1 MTGTAQPGS
10 DQERYARLLAI
21 GTNAG
26 LGMLVVLFGIY
37 MLGVVDP
44 HVPHERLPEIWHLPS
59 GDFLEL
65 ARLEAGWG
73 WTARLRHA
81 DILTM
86 LGIVTLAF
94 CSVPC
99 LAGGD
104 ARLLEVAPEDALR
117 DLRARGRRDHAG
129 CLGRP
134 VRRPLGPGRDGFSTW
149 APQRAR
155 NQPSKG
161 KEKAWDT

>member
-21 GTNAG
+21 GTNTG
-26 LGMLVVLFGIY
+26 LAMLVVLFGIY
-37 MLGVVDP
+37 MLGLVDP

-59 GDFLEL
+59 SDFLEL

-81 DILTM
+81 DILTL

-99 LAGGD
+99 LLAVMPIYWRSRQRMLFAICG
-104 ARLLEVAPEDALR
+104 LEVAVITMAASGL
-117 DLRARGRRDHAG
+117 LSVGH
-129 CLGRP
+129 
-134 VRRPLGPGRDGFSTW
+134 
-149 APQRAR
+149 
-155 NQPSKG
+155 
-161 KEKAWDT
+161 

>member
-1 MTGTAQPGS
+1 MTGTAQPGA

-21 GTNAG
+21 GNNTG
-26 LGMLVVLFGIY
+26 LAMLVVLFGIY
-37 MLGVVDP
+37 MLGLVDP

-59 GDFLEL
+59 SDFLEL

-81 DILTM
+81 DILTL

-99 LAGGD
+99 LLAVMPLYWR
-104 ARLLEVAPEDALR
+104 ARQRMLFAICGLEVAVITMAASGL
-117 DLRARGRRDHAG
+117 LSVGH
-129 CLGRP
+129 
-134 VRRPLGPGRDGFSTW
+134 
-149 APQRAR
+149 
-155 NQPSKG
+155 
-161 KEKAWDT
+161 

>member
-1 MTGTAQPGS
+1 MTGTGQPDS

-26 LGMLVVLFGIY
+26 LAMLVVLFGIY
-37 MLGVVDP
+37 MLGVLDP

-59 GDFLEL
+59 GEFLEL

-81 DILTM
+81 DILTL

-99 LAGGD
+99 LLAVMPIYWRSRQRMLFAICG
-104 ARLLEVAPEDALR
+104 LEVAVITLAASGL
-117 DLRARGRRDHAG
+117 LSVGH
-129 CLGRP
+129 
-134 VRRPLGPGRDGFSTW
+134 
-149 APQRAR
+149 
-155 NQPSKG
+155 
-161 KEKAWDT
+161 

>member
-26 LGMLVVLFGIY
+26 LAMLVVLFGIY
-37 MLGVVDP
+37 MLGLVDP

-59 GDFLEL
+59 SDFLEL

-81 DILTM
+81 DILTL

-99 LAGGD
+99 LLAVMPLYWRTRQRMLFAICGLEAAVISLAASG
-104 ARLLEVAPEDALR
+104 LLSV
-117 DLRARGRRDHAG
+117 GH
-129 CLGRP
+129 
-134 VRRPLGPGRDGFSTW
+134 
-149 APQRAR
+149 
-155 NQPSKG
+155 
-161 KEKAWDT
+161 

>member
-1 MTGTAQPGS
+1 MTGTAQPGA

-21 GTNAG
+21 GTNTG
-26 LGMLVVLFGIY
+26 LAMLVVLFGIY
-37 MLGVVDP
+37 MLGLVDP

-59 GDFLEL
+59 SDFLEL

-81 DILTM
+81 DILTL

-99 LAGGD
+99 LLAVMPIYWRSRQRMLFAICG
-104 ARLLEVAPEDALR
+104 LEVAVITMAASGL
-117 DLRARGRRDHAG
+117 LSVGH
-129 CLGRP
+129 
-134 VRRPLGPGRDGFSTW
+134 
-149 APQRAR
+149 
-155 NQPSKG
+155 
-161 KEKAWDT
+161 

>member
-21 GTNAG
+21 GTNTG

-59 GDFLEL
+59 ADFLEL

-81 DILTM
+81 DILTL

-99 LAGGD
+99 LLAVMPVYWRSRQRMLFAICG
-104 ARLLEVAPEDALR
+104 LEVAVITLAASGL
-117 DLRARGRRDHAG
+117 LSVGH
-129 CLGRP
+129 
-134 VRRPLGPGRDGFSTW
+134 
-149 APQRAR
+149 
-155 NQPSKG
+155 
-161 KEKAWDT
+161 

>member
-10 DQERYARLLAI
+10 DPERYARLLAI

-26 LGMLVVLFGIY
+26 LAMLVVLFGIY
-37 MLGVVDP
+37 MLGLVDP

-59 GDFLEL
+59 SDFLEL

-81 DILTM
+81 DILTL

-99 LAGGD
+99 LLAVMPIYWRSRQRMLFAICG
-104 ARLLEVAPEDALR
+104 LEVAVITMAASGL
-117 DLRARGRRDHAG
+117 LSVGH
-129 CLGRP
+129 
-134 VRRPLGPGRDGFSTW
+134 
-149 APQRAR
+149 
-155 NQPSKG
+155 
-161 KEKAWDT
+161 

>member
-21 GTNAG
+21 GTNTG
-26 LGMLVVLFGIY
+26 LAMLVVLFGIY

-59 GDFLEL
+59 SDFLEL

-81 DILTM
+81 DILTL

-99 LAGGD
+99 LLAVMPIYWRSRQRMLL
-104 ARLLEVAPEDALR
+104 AICALEVAVITLAASGL
-117 DLRARGRRDHAG
+117 LSVGH
-129 CLGRP
+129 
-134 VRRPLGPGRDGFSTW
+134 
-149 APQRAR
+149 
-155 NQPSKG
+155 
-161 KEKAWDT
+161 

>member
-21 GTNAG
+21 GTNTG
-26 LGMLVVLFGIY
+26 LAMLVVLFGIY
-37 MLGVVDP
+37 MLGLVDP

-59 GDFLEL
+59 SDFLEL

-81 DILTM
+81 DILTL

-99 LAGGD
+99 LLAVMPIYWRSRQRMLFAICG
-104 ARLLEVAPEDALR
+104 LEVAVITLAASGFL
-117 DLRARGRRDHAG
+117 AG
-129 CLGRP
+129 GH
-134 VRRPLGPGRDGFSTW
+134 
-149 APQRAR
+149 
-155 NQPSKG
+155 
-161 KEKAWDT
+161 

>member
-26 LGMLVVLFGIY
+26 LAMLVVLFGIY
-37 MLGVVDP
+37 MLGLVDP

-59 GDFLEL
+59 SDFLEL

-81 DILTM
+81 DILTL

-99 LAGGD
+99 LLAVMPIYWRSRQRMLFAICG
-104 ARLLEVAPEDALR
+104 LEVAVITMAASGL
-117 DLRARGRRDHAG
+117 LSVGH
-129 CLGRP
+129 
-134 VRRPLGPGRDGFSTW
+134 
-149 APQRAR
+149 
-155 NQPSKG
+155 
-161 KEKAWDT
+161 

>member
-1 MTGTAQPGS
+1 MSGTEQAAP
-10 DQERYARLLAI
+10 DQARYARLLAI

-26 LGMLVVLFGIY
+26 LGMLVVLFAIY

-44 HVPHERLPEIWHLPS
+44 HVPHERLPDLWHLPS
-59 GDFLEL
+59 ADFLEL

-81 DILTM
+81 DILTL

-99 LAGGD
+99 LLAVMPIYWRSGQRMLFAICG
-104 ARLLEVAPEDALR
+104 LEVLVIVLAAS
-117 DLRARGRRDHAG
+117 GIIGGGH
-129 CLGRP
+129 
-134 VRRPLGPGRDGFSTW
+134 
-149 APQRAR
+149 
-155 NQPSKG
+155 
-161 KEKAWDT
+161 

>member
-21 GTNAG
+21 GTNTG
-26 LGMLVVLFGIY
+26 LAMLVVLFGIY

-59 GDFLEL
+59 GEFLEL

-81 DILTM
+81 DILTL

-99 LAGGD
+99 LLAVMPIYWRSRQRMLFAICG
-104 ARLLEVAPEDALR
+104 LEVAVITMAASGL
-117 DLRARGRRDHAG
+117 LSVGH
-129 CLGRP
+129 
-134 VRRPLGPGRDGFSTW
+134 
-149 APQRAR
+149 
-155 NQPSKG
+155 
-161 KEKAWDT
+161 